1 MGKKLGMDTKSKWL
15 VFGIVSAV
23 TVIGAGTAIGF
34 FTKTNNRTNDRTD
47 PYESSS
53 YSEQSSVLESS
64 IWEESSEEES
74 LESIESS
81 ESIESVEEVESSE
94 QIEVSSEEK
103 ESVEEAESSE
113 AYDPCG
119 GKHLIHDGFVIVEG
133 EYYSVDFNDETLDE
147 EDALFQGVFSK
158 YIVDGLQNGYVR
170 WGSAQPNTCKEYGEL
185 ITYCPVCD
193 TEFAFYYQGEH
204 SISEQMTKENSCIED
219 GYSQC
224 LYCPKKYPHLAYGH
238 SYAYLEKSLYGNKV
252 SLVCS
257 TCDDE
262 IANVAVTVV
271 KDYKATCLDF
281 DSSYK
286 KYKTGRISNGLP
298 SGHTNYSEKE
308 IEFTIAND
316 SVYHNLYWSWEGGK
330 QYFVE
335 SEATYEYSEELR
347 VAIEECGNCW
357 AESLDSS
364 CTEVWLKCACGEAVI
379 FYVTGWENL
388 ENGEENEVP
397 PEQPLPEDNTTY
409 ERLSDGTINFGS
421 YPQSKVTDS
430 ALTTALTSAAGA
442 LPTAS
447 NSQSWTSYKYYIGT
461 DSDNS
466 GVNTTDYMWYQDVAY
481 DGNMY
486 RGVYFTSYRPYRT
499 DYSSNTNNS
508 YQDDNGYMT
517 STVYWFAYE
526 VLNWTVL
533 EEKDGTAFLL
543 CNNIIDSQEYYHNCN
558 DFRSINGTSV
568 YPNNYAESNIRK
580 WLNETFY
587 DTAFTSLQQSL
598 ISVTEVDNSA
608 KSANPY
614 GQPNYWNGGINNYAC
629 ENTKDKIFLLSE
641 EELTNPNYG
650 FSSKINEY
658 GSASYRM
665 RKASDYAKSQGCHT
679 HTNAAYLG
687 NGYWWMRSPFHE
699 YNNGVHGDAM
709 VVHQIGFA
717 QNLDDVSHTRH
728 GVVPAL
734 KILL

>member
-23 TVIGAGTAIGF
+23 TVIGTGTAIGF

-357 AESLDSS
+357 ADSLDSA

-526 VLNWTVL
+526 PLNWTVL

-543 CNNIIDSQEYYHNCN
+543 CNSVIDSQEYYHNTSS
-558 DFRSINGTSV
+558 RTINGATV
-568 YPNNYAESNIRK
+568 YANNYAESNIRK

-587 DTAFTSLQQSL
+587 ETAFTSLQQSL
-598 ISVTEVDNSA
+598 INVTEVDNSA
-608 KSANPY
+608 KSTNPY
-614 GQPNYWNGGINNYAC
+614 GRSDYWNEGVNDYAC
-629 ENTKDKIFLLSE
+629 ENTNDKIFLLSE
-641 EELTNPNYG
+641 EEVTNNNYG
-650 FSSKINEY
+650 FLSNYSTYDAAKFKY
-658 GSASYRM
+658 V
-665 RKASDYAKSQGCHT
+665 SDYAQSQSCLTSDKPLYRGSG
-679 HTNAAYLG
+679 L
-687 NGYWWMRSPFHE
+687 WLRRSPDCYSE
-699 YNNGVHGDAM
+699 NST
-709 VVHQIGFA
+709 
-717 QNLDDVSHTRH
+717 NLIYVDEIMYSNSNLIVNFTNY

-734 KILL
+734 KLAL